1 MRRLVLLLTCLAV
14 AAAASAVPPVPAVS
28 RVFPLVGQ
36 RGAQVELEILGEYL
50 SNTISVEFDC
60 EDVVWTGAS
69 YTSSA
74 KLVGKVAIAPD
85 APLGLHL
92 LRVRTLEGYSNSA
105 LFSVGQ
111 FRTVLEAEPNDV
123 LADSQA
129 ALRAPVAVQGV
140 LEGSAD
146 IDFFAI
152 GARAGQRLTI
162 DLRSIEH
169 GSAVEAKMFLL
180 DREGRRVAF
189 NDDRDD
195 YLETPFIEHTFES
208 DGIFHVKIDQYRGP
222 RGFNFGKNSAYTLR
236 ITSLP
241 TVSYTSPLGAE
252 VGSSAKISI
261 HGSGLASVNSVSL
274 TPVRGAEYARMTYP
288 YTMPVRFGP
297 DPARAD
303 LVPRL
308 EGKVVRRVDS
318 EVIAEFTIPD
328 DAPTGLW
335 RVWVGSPAGIAD
347 GPSIELGRLSEFTE
361 ATAAD
366 ADWRPGGYVINGAL
380 SEPGEQDVHAIHTVA
395 GQPLHFWTLATQLGV
410 PHLDPV
416 LTLRDSAGRRIAEND
431 DVVAGQGSLLGNPD
445 SSLFYTP
452 EQDEVLF
459 LVIKDRTLR
468 GGPSY
473 QYRLKVQS
481 GRPGFQLFTTP
492 ENFTVPRGGEAE
504 IKVHLVREED
514 FGGEVS
520 VWFDS
525 MPGGVE
531 APRGK
536 FRADQLFVPNADG
549 ADMII
554 PEIPFLIRV
563 PESVPAGR
571 YPIRIFATPTPEELS
586 PDRRVEQARATLMMG
601 PLLDLWNFVRRPLP
615 SVEMTVVEPTKERL
629 SSPAR
634 TVEIARD
641 GHASIELS
649 AENLPKSAEVHVKGL
664 PEGVSFE
671 AQRQDSRVEIALSA
685 SSSAPVG
692 SFDISAEAMVEERW
706 IPTNVIVLKVAPESE
721 ANLSN

>member
-1 MRRLVLLLTCLAV
+1 MGRLALLLTCVAV
-14 AAAASAVPPVPAVS
+14 AAAASAAPLVPAVS
-28 RVFPLVGQ
+28 RVFPLEGQ
-36 RGAQVELEILGEYL
+36 RGEQVELEILGEYL
-50 SNTISVEFDC
+50 SNTTSVEFDSK
-60 EDVVWTGAS
+60 DVVWTGAS

-85 APLGLHL
+85 APLGLHR
-92 LRVRTLEGYSNSA
+92 LRVRTLEGYSNSV

-123 LADSQA
+123 LLDSQA
-129 ALRAPVAVQGV
+129 ILQAPIAVQGV

-146 IDFFAI
+146 VDFFAI
-152 GARAGQRLTI
+152 GASAGQRLSI

-180 DREGRRVAF
+180 DRQGRRVAF

-252 VGSSAKISI
+252 VGSSARISI
-261 HGSGLASVNSVSL
+261 RGSGLASVNSVSL

-288 YTMPVRFGP
+288 YTMPIRFGP

-308 EGKVVRRVDS
+308 EGKVIRRDDI
-318 EVIAEFTIPD
+318 EVIAEFTVPH
-328 DAPTGLW
+328 DALTGLW
-335 RVWVGSPAGIAD
+335 RVWVGSPAGVAD

-361 ATAAD
+361 ATAPG
-366 ADWRPGGYVINGAL
+366 ADWRAGGYVINGAL

-416 LTLRDSAGRRIAEND
+416 LTLRDSAGKRIAEND

-452 EQDEVLF
+452 ERDGVLF

-473 QYRLKVQS
+473 QYRLKVES
-481 GRPGFQLFTTP
+481 ARPGLQLFTTP

-504 IKVHLVREED
+504 IKVHLVREEG

-525 MPGGVE
+525 MPAGVE

-563 PESVPAGR
+563 PESVPVGR
-571 YPIRIFATPTPEELS
+571 YPIRIFATPTPEELA
-586 PDRRVEQARATLMMG
+586 PDRRVVQAQATLMMG

-629 SSPAR
+629 SSSRR

-641 GHASIELS
+641 GHASIELTS
-649 AENLPKSAEVHVKGL
+649 ENLPESAEVRVKGL
-664 PEGVSFE
+664 PAGVAFE
-671 AQRQDSRVEIALSA
+671 SQRQDTRVTIALSA
-685 SSSAPVG
+685 ASSAPVG
-692 SFDISAEAMVEERW
+692 SFDISAEAMVGERW
-706 IPTNVIVLKVAPESE
+706 VPTNVIVLKVAPESNAHV
-721 ANLSN
+721 AN